1 MSSSDEIF
9 GLINQNLQDIET
21 SLREAAQSTLQVK
34 SNTEAMNTLI
44 AHLIDRFNFLLNFYI
59 NSLKEKKRLTQQ
71 LAARDGEEGADVPDM
86 GDAEFGD
93 DDEAQEEISRL
104 QNEIATLTSS
114 IGEAE
119 AELSSQSAK
128 SESEK
133 LALVQRVSEQAT
145 QITELLARIDELERR
160 VIPPASDEIVIKLR
174 QVNERLNRI
183 KAATAKLISALK
195 PLEYSVPENISDKVR
210 AINTLTQDGS
220 TAEGADLD
228 QLIQQAEQL
237 QGQLRGGKYRK
248 GKKSRKSKKS
258 KKSRKSRKSKK
269 SRKSRK
275 SKKTKKIRKS
285 RKSRRMRKS
294 KKM

>member
-9 GLINQNLQDIET
+9 GLINQNLQDIEA
-21 SLREAAQSTLQVK
+21 SLREAAESTLQVK

-133 LALVQRVSEQAT
+133 LALVQRVSQQAT
-145 QITELLARIDELERR
+145 QITELLAKIDELERR
-160 VIPPASDEIVIKLR
+160 VIPPASDEIVAKLR

-195 PLEYSVPENISDKVR
+195 PLEYNVPENISDKVR

-237 QGQLRGGKYRK
+237 QGKLRGGKYRK
-248 GKKSRKSKKS
+248 GKKSRKSK
-258 KKSRKSRKSKK
+258 KSKK

>member
-9 GLINQNLQDIET
+9 GLINQNLQDIEA
-21 SLREAAQSTLQVK
+21 SLREAAESTLQVK

-133 LALVQRVSEQAT
+133 LALVQRVSQQAT
-145 QITELLARIDELERR
+145 QITELLAKIDELERR
-160 VIPPASDEIVIKLR
+160 VIPPASDEIVAKLR

-195 PLEYSVPENISDKVR
+195 PLEYNVPENISDKVR

-237 QGQLRGGKYRK
+237 QGKLRGGKYRK